1 MKKNIFFFI
10 AFLIFSTNV
19 FAFIIS
25 LPDGSKKSAEG
36 EIIKGPS
43 YKGYQKALEQYL
55 NGEQVTDWPVVT
67 LNNKGKPKKEKGYMG
82 EKILEE
88 GAPLFE
94 LPKTF
99 KKLNPAESIAVF
111 NGLAPEDFSKVLV
124 GLANDDWKKEKDIS
138 EEVANVTENFT
149 KSIVSSNFD
158 TYKIYKITED
168 ISKYGN
174 KTFKENSKQ
183 NLKVTEKLQ
192 EFYGLD
198 DVNEAKELLNT
209 IQSKRIEINELD
221 LNKSEKKALLQ
232 GELKINIERKIEK
245 PIQDFGSTSVKLN
258 EVIENNNKLDQ
269 KTLTEI
275 NSVKKDLTVNQIALN
290 IENYKKIID
299 QSGIQSEN
307 KLSDKMLAAISSWE
321 ENPGEIL
328 NNFVNLVEG
337 LDLEEAVQLSE
348 EFNQS
353 VRNSIEILGNGDLD
367 LGLKQIEFSGLN
379 NEFSKMMNDQ
389 LSGEVVDEVQMEA
402 VREEIQSL
410 EQELGIGASGQS
422 FGTAYFNDC
431 DCTRDVTQED
441 MDNRDP
447 ETGQFR

>member
-1 MKKNIFFFI
+1 
-10 AFLIFSTNV
+10 
-19 FAFIIS
+19 
-25 LPDGSKKSAEG
+25 
-36 EIIKGPS
+36 
-43 YKGYQKALEQYL
+43 
-55 NGEQVTDWPVVT
+55 
-67 LNNKGKPKKEKGYMG
+67 MG
-82 EKILEE
+82 EKILED

-111 NGLAPEDFSKVLV
+111 NCLAPEDFSKVLV

-158 TYKIYKITED
+158 KYQIYKITED

-192 EFYGLD
+192 EFYWLD

-245 PIQDFGSTSVKLN
+245 PIKDFGSTSVKLN

-290 IENYKKIID
+290 I
-299 QSGIQSEN
+299 
-307 KLSDKMLAAISSWE
+307 
-321 ENPGEIL
+321 
-328 NNFVNLVEG
+328 
-337 LDLEEAVQLSE
+337 
-348 EFNQS
+348 
-353 VRNSIEILGNGDLD
+353 
-367 LGLKQIEFSGLN
+367 
-379 NEFSKMMNDQ
+379 
-389 LSGEVVDEVQMEA
+389 
-402 VREEIQSL
+402 
-410 EQELGIGASGQS
+410 
-422 FGTAYFNDC
+422 
-431 DCTRDVTQED
+431 
-441 MDNRDP
+441 
-447 ETGQFR
+447 